1 MAQPLGVTVAHKI
14 LVLGDRVRLPQR
26 LQCSGSCYMIDNH
39 GGCAD
44 SEVTADQSVASIFNH
59 GNPQKFNNL
68 TSSIM
73 GNLQMTVEEI
83 NQLKPLEIVEHPVV
97 RERFTQIYETLW
109 GNGEAAYQRESIH
122 FNKALRD
129 NDNGKLQR
137 ATPFSIFTAFID
149 LAVCGLSLEPGTRAL
164 AYLMGRNVNIGTREN
179 AKWEGRCV
187 LTVSAYGEL
196 VMRTRAGQI
205 RHADN
210 PVLVYDND
218 EFSFKD
224 VDGRKSVSYT
234 CNLPHTGHTITACY
248 LRITRADGSIDY
260 AVMFPEDWCR
270 LAGYSMKQNRS
281 KANPNGKANDLYGMD
296 EKGIVHI
303 DPGFLMAKCIKHAFK
318 SYPKV
323 RIGRGT
329 ELQSQQVDE
338 QPQLSDEDIYGVD
351 PETGEVIDKPQDA
364 APQPFGDNE
373 PPQGVT
379 VNTDDEEGF

>member
-1 MAQPLGVTVAHKI
+1 
-14 LVLGDRVRLPQR
+14 
-26 LQCSGSCYMIDNH
+26 
-39 GGCAD
+39 
-44 SEVTADQSVASIFNH
+44 
-59 GNPQKFNNL
+59 
-68 TSSIM
+68 M

-83 NQLKPLEIVEHPVV
+83 NQLKPLDIVEHPVV

-109 GNGEAAYQRESIH
+109 GNGEAAYQRESIY

-137 ATPFSIFTAFID
+137 TTPFSIFTAFID

-164 AYLMGRNVNIGTREN
+164 AYLMGRNVNIGTKDN
-179 AKWEGRCV
+179 KKWEGRCV

-218 EFSFKD
+218 GFSFSD
-224 VDGRKSVSYT
+224 EDGRKTVSYT
-234 CNLPHTGHTITACY
+234 CNLPHTGHNIIACY

-260 AVMFPEDWCR
+260 SVMFPEDWCR
-270 LAGYSMKQNRS
+270 LAGYSQKQNNGY
-281 KANPNGKANDLYGMD
+281 ANALYGMD
-296 EKGIVHI
+296 QQGIVHI

-351 PETGEVIDKPQDA
+351 PETGEVLAETPQPT
-364 APQPFGDNE
+364 PQPFGDNE

-379 VNTDDEEGF
+379 VNTDEEEGF

>member
-1 MAQPLGVTVAHKI
+1 
-14 LVLGDRVRLPQR
+14 
-26 LQCSGSCYMIDNH
+26 
-39 GGCAD
+39 
-44 SEVTADQSVASIFNH
+44 
-59 GNPQKFNNL
+59 
-68 TSSIM
+68 M

-83 NQLKPLEIVEHPVV
+83 NQLKPLDIVEHPVV

-109 GNGEAAYQRESIH
+109 GNGEAAYQRECIY

-164 AYLMGRNVNIGTREN
+164 AYLMGRNVNVGTREN
-179 AKWEGRCV
+179 KKWEGRCV

-218 EFSFKD
+218 GFSFSD
-224 VDGRKSVSYT
+224 EDGRKTVSYT
-234 CNLPHTGHTITACY
+234 CNLPHTGHNIIACY
-248 LRITRADGSIDY
+248 LRITRADGSTDY
-260 AVMFPEDWCR
+260 SVMFPEDWCR
-270 LAGYSMKQNRS
+270 LAGYSQKQNNGY
-281 KANPNGKANDLYGMD
+281 ANALYGMD
-296 EKGIVHI
+296 QNGIVHI

-318 SYPKV
+318 SYLKV

-329 ELQSQQVDE
+329 ELQSQQVDD

-351 PETGEVIDKPQDA
+351 PETGEVLGETPA
-364 APQPFGDNE
+364 STTQPFGDNE

-379 VNTDDEEGF
+379 VKTDEEEGF

>member
-1 MAQPLGVTVAHKI
+1 
-14 LVLGDRVRLPQR
+14 
-26 LQCSGSCYMIDNH
+26 
-39 GGCAD
+39 
-44 SEVTADQSVASIFNH
+44 
-59 GNPQKFNNL
+59 
-68 TSSIM
+68 
-73 GNLQMTVEEI
+73 MTVEEI

-97 RERFTQIYETLW
+97 KERFIQIYETLW
-109 GNGEAAYQRESIH
+109 GNGEAAYQRESIY

-137 ATPFSIFTAFID
+137 ATSFSIFTAFID

-164 AYLMGRNVNIGTREN
+164 AYLMGRNVNVGTKDN

-187 LTVSAYGEL
+187 LTISAYGEL

-234 CNLPHTGHTITACY
+234 CNLPHTGHNISACY

-260 AVMFPEDWCR
+260 SVMFPEDWCR
-270 LAGYSMKQNRS
+270 LAGYSQKQNRGR
-281 KANPNGKANDLYGMD
+281 ANELYGVD
-296 EKGIVHI
+296 GNGFVHI

-329 ELQSQQVDE
+329 ELQSQQIDE
-338 QPQLSDEDIYGVD
+338 QQQLSDEDIYGVD
-351 PETGEVIDKPQDA
+351 PETGEVFDEAPKS
-364 APQPFGDNE
+364 APQPFGNNE
-373 PPQGVT
+373 PVQGVT
-379 VNTDDEEGF
+379 VETDDEEVF

>member
-1 MAQPLGVTVAHKI
+1 M
-14 LVLGDRVRLPQR
+14 
-26 LQCSGSCYMIDNH
+26 
-39 GGCAD
+39 
-44 SEVTADQSVASIFNH
+44 
-59 GNPQKFNNL
+59 FNNL
-68 TSSIM
+68 TPSIM
-73 GNLQMTVEEI
+73 GNLQLTVEEI

-97 RERFTQIYETLW
+97 RERFIFIYDKLW
-109 GNGEAAYQRESIH
+109 GNGEAAYERESIY

-129 NDNGKLQR
+129 NDKGKLQR

-164 AYLMGRNVNIGTREN
+164 AYLMWRNVNVGTKERPQ
-179 AKWEGRCV
+179 WEGRCV

-196 VMRTRAGQI
+196 VMRTRDGQI

-224 VDGRKSVSYT
+224 IDGRKSVSYT
-234 CNLPHTGHTITACY
+234 CNLPHTGHNIIACY
-248 LRITRADGSIDY
+248 LRITRADSSIDY
-260 AVMFPEDWCR
+260 SVMYPEDWCR
-270 LAGYSMKQNRS
+270 LAGYSQKQNRGV
-281 KANPNGKANDLYGMD
+281 ANELYGMD
-296 EKGIVHI
+296 ANGVVHI

-338 QPQLSDEDIYGVD
+338 PAQLSDEEIYGVD
-351 PETGEVIDKPQDA
+351 PDTGEVLDNAPEP
-364 APQPFGDNE
+364 APQPFGNNE

>member
-1 MAQPLGVTVAHKI
+1 M
-14 LVLGDRVRLPQR
+14 
-26 LQCSGSCYMIDNH
+26 S
-39 GGCAD
+39 
-44 SEVTADQSVASIFNH
+44 
-59 GNPQKFNNL
+59 
-68 TSSIM
+68 
-73 GNLQMTVEEI
+73 NLQLTVEEI
-83 NQLKPLEIVEHPVV
+83 NQLKPLEIIEHPKV

-109 GNGEAAYQRESIH
+109 GNGEAAYERESIY

-129 NDNGKLQR
+129 NDNGRLQR

-164 AYLMGRNVNIGTREN
+164 AYLMGRNVNMGTKDSP
-179 AKWEGRCV
+179 KWEGRCV

-210 PVLVYDND
+210 PVLVYDID
-218 EFSFKD
+218 EFSFRD

-234 CNLPHTGHTITACY
+234 CNLPHTGHNITACY

-270 LAGYSMKQNRS
+270 LAGYSQKQNR
-281 KANPNGKANDLYGMD
+281 GRANDLYGMD
-296 EKGIVHI
+296 QAGIVHI

-329 ELQSQQVDE
+329 ELQSQQVDQ

-351 PETGEVIDKPQDA
+351 PDTGEVTDEEQKPE
-364 APQPFGDNE
+364 PFGNNE
-373 PPQGVT
+373 APQGVT
-379 VNTDDEEGF
+379 VETDDEEGF

>member
-1 MAQPLGVTVAHKI
+1 M
-14 LVLGDRVRLPQR
+14 
-26 LQCSGSCYMIDNH
+26 S
-39 GGCAD
+39 
-44 SEVTADQSVASIFNH
+44 
-59 GNPQKFNNL
+59 
-68 TSSIM
+68 
-73 GNLQMTVEEI
+73 NLQLTVEEI
-83 NQLKPLEIVEHPVV
+83 SQLKPLEIIEHPKV

-109 GNGEAAYQRESIH
+109 GNGEAAYERESIY

-129 NDNGKLQR
+129 NDNGRLQR

-164 AYLMGRNVNIGTREN
+164 AYLEGRNVNIGTKDSP
-179 AKWEGRCV
+179 KWEGRCV

-196 VMRTRAGQI
+196 VMRARAGQI

-218 EFSFKD
+218 EFSFRD

-234 CNLPHTGHTITACY
+234 CNLPHTGHNITACY

-270 LAGYSMKQNRS
+270 LAGYSQKQNR
-281 KANPNGKANDLYGMD
+281 GRANDLYGMD
-296 EKGIVHI
+296 QAGIVHI

-329 ELQSQQVDE
+329 ELQSQQVDQ

-351 PETGEVIDKPQDA
+351 PDTGEVTDEEQKPE
-364 APQPFGDNE
+364 PFGNNE
-373 PPQGVT
+373 APQGVT
-379 VNTDDEEGF
+379 VETDDEEGF

>member
-1 MAQPLGVTVAHKI
+1 
-14 LVLGDRVRLPQR
+14 
-26 LQCSGSCYMIDNH
+26 
-39 GGCAD
+39 
-44 SEVTADQSVASIFNH
+44 
-59 GNPQKFNNL
+59 
-68 TSSIM
+68 M

-83 NQLKPLEIVEHPVV
+83 NSLKPLEIVEHPVV

-109 GNGEAAYQRESIH
+109 GNGEAAWQRESIY

-137 ATPFSIFTAFID
+137 AKPFSIFTAFID
-149 LAVCGLSLEPGTRAL
+149 LAVCGLSLEPGTRSL
-164 AYLMGRNVNIGTREN
+164 AYLMGRNVNVGTKEHPD
-179 AKWEGRCV
+179 WEGRCV
-187 LTVSAYGEL
+187 LTISAYGEL

-224 VDGRKSVSYT
+224 MDGRKSVSYT
-234 CNLPHTGHTITACY
+234 CNLPHTGHIITACY

-260 AVMFPEDWCR
+260 SVMFPEDWCR
-270 LAGYSMKQNRS
+270 LAGYSQKQNRGV
-281 KANPNGKANDLYGMD
+281 ANALYGMD
-296 EKGIVHI
+296 NNGIVHI

-329 ELQSQQVDE
+329 ELQSQQTDE

-351 PETGEVIDKPQDA
+351 TATGEVLQQSQASPEA
-364 APQPFGDNE
+364 FGDNE

-379 VNTDDEEGF
+379 VNTDEEEGF

>member
-1 MAQPLGVTVAHKI
+1 
-14 LVLGDRVRLPQR
+14 
-26 LQCSGSCYMIDNH
+26 
-39 GGCAD
+39 
-44 SEVTADQSVASIFNH
+44 
-59 GNPQKFNNL
+59 
-68 TSSIM
+68 M

-109 GNGEAAYQRESIH
+109 GNGEAAYQRESIY

-129 NDNGKLQR
+129 NDNGKLQK

-164 AYLMGRNVNIGTREN
+164 AYLMGRNVNVGTKDN

-205 RHADN
+205 LHADN

-224 VDGRKSVSYT
+224 VDGHKSVSYT
-234 CNLPHTGHTITACY
+234 CNLPHSGHNITACY

-260 AVMFPEDWCR
+260 SVMFPEDWCR
-270 LAGYSMKQNRS
+270 LAGYSQKQNR
-281 KANPNGKANDLYGMD
+281 GRANDLYGMD
-296 EKGIVHI
+296 QNGIVHI

-338 QPQLSDEDIYGVD
+338 QSQLSDEDIYGVD
-351 PETGEVIDKPQDA
+351 PETGEVLNDTPA
-364 APQPFGDNE
+364 PAPQPFGDNE

-379 VNTDDEEGF
+379 VNTDEEEGF